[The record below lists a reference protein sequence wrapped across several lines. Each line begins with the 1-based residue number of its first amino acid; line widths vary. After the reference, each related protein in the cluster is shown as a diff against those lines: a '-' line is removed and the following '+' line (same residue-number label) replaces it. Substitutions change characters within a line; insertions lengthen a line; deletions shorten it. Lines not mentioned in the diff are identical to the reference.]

1 MSNLSVIIV
10 GAGKGT
16 RMKSNL
22 SKLLHKVGNLE
33 MINHVINTAKQLDT
47 EEICVVCSE
56 ENIDEIKKNIDDK
69 IITTIQYER
78 LGTGHA
84 AQTGLK
90 ALKHKDNDILVM
102 YGDMPLIKVET
113 YKKILDL
120 LHNSNASI
128 VNLGYECGDPNN
140 RWGRFITEGDKLEKI
155 IEYKDADE
163 SVRKL
168 TLVNAGILAI
178 KGGILEELLSK
189 VNNNNASKEYYL
201 TDIIQIANQENLI
214 CKYVVDDDEGILG
227 VNSREELSIA
237 EKVFQ
242 NQKRKEFMANG
253 VTLID
258 PQSVYFSY
266 DTEIGRDVVVEP
278 NVVFLKNVKIGN
290 NINIH
295 AFTYLEDC
303 VLEDGVSVG
312 PFARI
317 RPKTTLKANAHIG
330 NFVEIKKSTIGEG
343 TKIGHL
349 TYIGDTTIG
358 NNTNIGAGTITC
370 NYDGFNKFQSNIG
383 NNCFIGSN
391 TVMVSPIT
399 IEDGAMTGAGS
410 IITKNVAK
418 DDIAIARASQE
429 NLKGKAVSYRNK
441 RSKKQ

>member
-16 RMKSNL
+16 RMKSNI

-47 EEICVVCSE
+47 QEICVVCSE
-56 ENIDEIKKNIDDK
+56 ENIEEIKKNIDDN
-69 IITTIQYER
+69 IITTIQHER

-84 AQTGLK
+84 TQIGLQ

-102 YGDMPLIKVET
+102 YGDMPLIKAKT
-113 YKKILDL
+113 YQKLLDL
-120 LHNSNASI
+120 LKTTDNTSI
-128 VNLGYECGDPNN
+128 ANLGYECGNPDN

-163 SVRKL
+163 SVRKI
-168 TLVNAGILAI
+168 TLVNAGIVAI
-178 KGGILEELLSK
+178 KGGLLEKLLSQVK
-189 VNNNNASKEYYL
+189 NNNASKEYYL
-201 TDIIQIANQENLI
+201 TDIVQIANENKLT
-214 CKYVVDDDEGILG
+214 CRYAVDDDEGILG
-227 VNSREELSIA
+227 INSREELSVA

-253 VTLID
+253 TTLVD
-258 PQSVYFSY
+258 PTSVYFSY
-266 DTEIGRDVVVEP
+266 DTEIGKDVVIEP
-278 NVVFLKNVKIGN
+278 NVVFLPKVKIGN
-290 NINIH
+290 NITIH
-295 AFTYLEDC
+295 SFSYLEDC
-303 VLEDGVSVG
+303 ILEDGVSVG

-317 RPKTTLKANAHIG
+317 RPKTTLKSNCHIG

-349 TYIGDTTIG
+349 TYIGDTKIG

-370 NYDGFNKFQSNIG
+370 NYDGFSKFQSNIG

-391 TVMVSPIT
+391 TVMISPIN

-410 IITKNVAK
+410 IITKNVNK
-418 DDIAIARASQE
+418 DDIAIARAKQE
-429 NLKGKAVSYRNK
+429 NLSGKAINYRNK
-441 RSKKQ
+441 RKK

>member
-56 ENIDEIKKNIDDK
+56 ENIEEIKKNIDEK

-102 YGDMPLIKVET
+102 YGDMPLIKAET

-178 KGGILEELLSK
+178 KGGILEDLLSK

-266 DTEIGRDVVVEP
+266 DTEIGKDVIIEP

-290 NINIH
+290 NIVIH
-295 AFTYLEDC
+295 SFSYLEDC
-303 VLEDGVSVG
+303 ILEDGVSVG

-317 RPKTTLKANAHIG
+317 RPKTILKANSHIG

-391 TVMVSPIT
+391 TVMVSPVKV
-399 IEDGAMTGAGS
+399 EDGAMTGAGS
-410 IITKNVAK
+410 IITKNVEK
-418 DDIAIARASQE
+418 DDIAIARAKQE
-429 NLKGKAVSYRNK
+429 NLKGKAVNYRNK
-441 RSKKQ
+441 RSKK

>member
-16 RMKSNL
+16 RMKSNI

-47 EEICVVCSE
+47 QEICVVCSE
-56 ENIDEIKKNIDDK
+56 ENIEEIKKNIDNN

-84 AQTGLK
+84 TQIGFQ

-102 YGDMPLIKVET
+102 YGDMPLIKAKT
-113 YKKILDL
+113 YQKLLDL
-120 LHNSNASI
+120 LKTTDTSI
-128 VNLGYECGDPNN
+128 ANLGYECGNLDN

-155 IEYKDADE
+155 TEYKDADE
-163 SVRKL
+163 SVRKI
-168 TLVNAGILAI
+168 TLVNAGIVAI
-178 KGGILEELLSK
+178 KGGILEKLLSQVK
-189 VNNNNASKEYYL
+189 NNNASKEYYL
-201 TDIIQIANQENLI
+201 TDIVQIANENKLT
-214 CKYVVDDDEGILG
+214 CRYAVDDDEGILG
-227 VNSREELSIA
+227 INSREELSIA

-242 NQKRKEFMANG
+242 SQKRKEFMTNG
-253 VTLID
+253 TTLVD
-258 PQSVYFSY
+258 PTSVYFSY
-266 DTEIGRDVVVEP
+266 DTEIGKDVVIEP
-278 NVVFLKNVKIGN
+278 NVVFLPKVKIGN
-290 NINIH
+290 NITIH
-295 AFTYLEDC
+295 SFSYLEDC
-303 VLEDGVSVG
+303 ILEDGVSVG

-317 RPKTTLKANAHIG
+317 RPKTTLKSNCHIG

-370 NYDGFNKFQSNIG
+370 NYDGFSKFQSNIG

-391 TVMVSPIT
+391 TVMISPIN

-410 IITKNVAK
+410 IITKNVNK
-418 DDIAIARASQE
+418 DDIAIARAKQE
-429 NLKGKAVSYRNK
+429 NLSGKAVNYRNK
-441 RSKKQ
+441 RKK

>member
-84 AQTGLK
+84 TQTGLK

-128 VNLGYECGDPNN
+128 VNLGYECGDPDN

-266 DTEIGRDVVVEP
+266 DTEIGKDVIIEP

-295 AFTYLEDC
+295 SFSYLEDC

-317 RPKTTLKANAHIG
+317 RPKTTLKANSHIG

-391 TVMVSPIT
+391 TIMVSPVKV
-399 IEDGAMTGAGS
+399 EDGAMTGAGS
-410 IITKNVAK
+410 IITKNVEK
-418 DDIAIARASQE
+418 DDIAIARAKQE
-429 NLKGKAVSYRNK
+429 NLKGKAVNYRNK
-441 RSKKQ
+441 RSKK

>member
-441 RSKKQ
+441 RSKK

>member
-1 MSNLSVIIV
+1 MSNLSVIIA

-56 ENIDEIKKNIDDK
+56 ENIEEIKKNIDEK

-84 AQTGLK
+84 TKTGLQ

-102 YGDMPLIKVET
+102 YGDMPLIKAET

-178 KGGILEELLSK
+178 KGGILEDLLSK

-266 DTEIGRDVVVEP
+266 DTEIGKDVIIEP

-295 AFTYLEDC
+295 SFSYLEDC

-317 RPKTTLKANAHIG
+317 RPKTILKANSHIG

-391 TVMVSPIT
+391 TVMVSPVKV
-399 IEDGAMTGAGS
+399 EDGAMTGAGS
-410 IITKNVAK
+410 IITKNVEK
-418 DDIAIARASQE
+418 DDIAIARAKQE
-429 NLKGKAVSYRNK
+429 NLKGKAVNYRNK
-441 RSKKQ
+441 RSKK